1 MGCSGSNDNYWKA
14 YKLMQIIDSDSKLLR
29 NDIQFYLI
37 STKSIPNFIK
47 LIEMSEILENITNND
62 LKSLEKYEEKLKKLF
77 EKYKLEK
84 DIEIYNDFIECKDL
98 AGGNNEQTNEFII
111 VKRGFL
117 SIMNFEEEEEL
128 NKFVMIKWDKTRK
141 QNEIYFPNEELSLF
155 FEKKK
160 LGIYKFIIPNEND
173 DEEDHNPTKIL

>member
-1 MGCSGSNDNYWKA
+1 MGCSDSNNDFWKA
-14 YKLMQIIDSDSKLLR
+14 YELMQIIDSDSTLSR
-29 NDIQFYLI
+29 NNIPFYLI

-77 EKYKLEK
+77 GKYKLEK

-111 VKRGFL
+111 VKVGIF
-117 SIMNFEEEEEL
+117 
-128 NKFVMIKWDKTRK
+128 KY
-141 QNEIYFPNEELSLF
+141 NEF
-155 FEKKK
+155 
-160 LGIYKFIIPNEND
+160 
-173 DEEDHNPTKIL
+173 